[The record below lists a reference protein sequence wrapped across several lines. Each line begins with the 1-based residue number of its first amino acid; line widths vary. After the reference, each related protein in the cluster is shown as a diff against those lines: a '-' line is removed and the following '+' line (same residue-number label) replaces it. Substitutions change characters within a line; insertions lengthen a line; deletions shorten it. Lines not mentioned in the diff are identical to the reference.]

1 MMTKTS
7 DNILSQYVLST
18 RCVIASHLNDVGY
31 RNNVSDHVYLL
42 LVVLLIFKIGR
53 NNLSDHVYLLL
64 VVLLIFKIGRNNL
77 SGHVYD
83 FRVIM
88 TCYTSTC
95 QHKTNRPCK
104 HYRIIHVW
112 VWVGGGGGGV
122 HRRFRTKILTP
133 SN

>member
-1 MMTKTS
+1 MTKTS

-18 RCVIASHLNDVGY
+18 RCVIASHLNVVGC
-31 RNNVSDHVYLL
+31 RNNV
-42 LVVLLIFKIGR
+42 
-53 NNLSDHVYLLL
+53 SDHVYLLL

-95 QHKTNRPCK
+95 QYKTNRPCK
-104 HYRIIHVW
+104 HYRIMR
-112 VWVGGGGGGV
+112 GGGGGSIDASV
-122 HRRFRTKILTP
+122 LKY
-133 SN
+133 